1 MDPRTSPAPSCRRF
15 SPVVSVVSSGD
26 DNARKEFIQVE
37 QMITPESH
45 RMRDGVAVLE
55 NGAAVVD
62 PRARKPFFA
71 WAAFGLVSVRTDGE
85 RLLVSTNSGTTD
97 LKEAYAFVMDDS
109 GKPVPV
115 PVQAV

>member
-1 MDPRTSPAPSCRRF
+1 VAF
-15 SPVVSVVSSGD
+15 
-26 DNARKEFIQVE
+26 FQVE

-45 RMRDGVAVLE
+45 RGRDGVAVVE
-55 NGAAVVD
+55 NGVAVVD

-71 WAAFGLVSVRTDGE
+71 FSRAAFGLVSVRTDGE
-85 RLLVSTNSGTTD
+85 RLLVSTNSGRTD
-97 LKEAYAFVMDDS
+97 LKEANAFVMDDS